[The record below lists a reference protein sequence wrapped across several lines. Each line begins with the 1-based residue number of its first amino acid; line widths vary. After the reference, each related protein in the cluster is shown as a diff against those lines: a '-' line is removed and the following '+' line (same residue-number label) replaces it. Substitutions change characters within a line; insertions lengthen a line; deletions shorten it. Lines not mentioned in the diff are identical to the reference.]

1 MCRRERG
8 RIGFGLTSSATFMTP
23 VIGQDMLHEMFLEG
37 QRKWPALALDFELF
51 VAHCQRVLQTDAGLP
66 PAPADVYLCCA
77 CTLEQPAALRSFEA
91 EGAAVAEAAIRR
103 IDSNDDFVRD
113 TLQALWSKLLVG
125 AEAGVRSYSGRG
137 PLQAWVRVV
146 ATRVALDRRR
156 INKRSAGR
164 QVELSD
170 RLAAADVNL
179 EAALLKAQFG
189 QIFQDALRACVAALS
204 KQERN
209 VLRMHVVGQCSIDE
223 IGRAYNVHRATA
235 ARWIERSRAKIYDE
249 VRDALRVR
257 HNLTESEFNSLATLM
272 GEELELSLGFGSAP
286 ASATG

>member
-1 MCRRERG
+1 
-8 RIGFGLTSSATFMTP
+8 MTT
-23 VIGQDMLHEMFLEG
+23 VFAQDTLRQMFSEG
-37 QRKWPALALDFELF
+37 QRKWPTLRVDFEVF
-51 VAHCQRVLQTDAGLP
+51 VAHCQRVLPSNGELP
-66 PAPADVYLCCA
+66 LAPADVYLCCA

-103 IDSNDDFVRD
+103 IDGSDDFVRD

-125 AEAGVRSYSGRG
+125 ADAGVRSYSGRG

-146 ATRVALDRRR
+146 ATRIALDRRR
-156 INKRSAGR
+156 VDKRSAGR

-170 RLAAADVNL
+170 RFAAADVNL

-189 QIFQDALRACVAALS
+189 QIFQDALRVSVAALS

-223 IGRAYNVHRATA
+223 IGRDYNVHRATA

-257 HNLTESEFNSLATLM
+257 HNLTDSEFNSLATLM
-272 GEELELSLGFGSAP
+272 GEELQLSLGFGSAP
-286 ASATG
+286 ASAIG